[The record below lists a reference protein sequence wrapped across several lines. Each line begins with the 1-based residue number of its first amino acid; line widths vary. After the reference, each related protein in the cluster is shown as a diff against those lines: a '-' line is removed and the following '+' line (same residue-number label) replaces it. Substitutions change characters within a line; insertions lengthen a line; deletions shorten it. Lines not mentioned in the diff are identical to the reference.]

1 MEQKSL
7 LLRSKT
13 TQLQQAENSMGNA
26 LTQKILI
33 TLGFIFAYRVLAYI
47 PVPGV
52 DTSVIA
58 SYFTDANNALGLANM
73 FSGNAIERLSIIS
86 LGIMPYITASIVMEL
101 LAATFPTLGQMKKER
116 DGMQKYMQIIRYFT
130 IFITVVQ
137 AIGVSMGLQSLTGSS
152 GQSAVMIDPTTF
164 VIIATFS
171 MLTGT
176 MLLMWIGEQITQKG
190 IGNGISLIIFAGIVS
205 GLPSAIS
212 NTVQAVNAGE
222 MSFLTILAILGVMLI
237 TILAIIYVELGERRV
252 PISYSRKTIMQNQN
266 KRVMNYIPV
275 KVNLSGV
282 IPPIFA
288 SAILMF
294 PLTMLQSSQND
305 ILVKIAD
312 ILAPGGVVFNVV
324 TFLLVVFFAF
334 FYASIAFNAKDISDN
349 LKKQG
354 GFIPGVRP
362 GEHTKEFLNDVASKL
377 TVTGATYL
385 AIISTVPFVFINGM
399 GASFYFGGT
408 AVLIIVQVA
417 LDTMRKVEAQRTMNQ
432 YNTLGNV
439 GL

>member
-1 MEQKSL
+1 
-7 LLRSKT
+7 
-13 TQLQQAENSMGNA
+13 MGNA

-33 TLGFIFAYRVLAYI
+33 TLGFLFAYRVLAYI

-52 DTSVIA
+52 DLDVIK
-58 SYFTDANNALGLANM
+58 SFFDQNSNNGLGLANM
-73 FSGNAIERLSIIS
+73 FSGGAVQRFSVIS

-101 LAATFPTLGQMKKER
+101 LAATFPALGQMKKER

-137 AIGVSMGLQSLTGSS
+137 AIGVSIGLRSMGS
-152 GQSAVMIDPTTF
+152 GGQGAIMIDQTTF
-164 VIIATFS
+164 TILATFS

-205 GLPSAIS
+205 GIPAAIT
-212 NTVQAVNAGE
+212 NTVNSVNAGT
-222 MSFLTILAILGVMLI
+222 MNFLSVLAIAAIMLV

-275 KVNLSGV
+275 RVNISGV

-288 SAILMF
+288 SAVLMF
-294 PLTMLQSSQND
+294 PLTMLQASTNST
-305 ILVKIAD
+305 VTAIAD
-312 ILAPGGVVFNVV
+312 LLAPGGIVFNVA
-324 TFLLVVFFAF
+324 TFLMIIFFAF
-334 FYASIAFNAKDISDN
+334 FYASIQFNAKDISDN
-349 LKKQG
+349 LKRQG

-362 GEHTKEFLNDVASKL
+362 GEHTKEFLNEVASRL
-377 TVTGATYL
+377 TVTGAIYL
-385 AIISTVPFVFINGM
+385 AIISTVPFMMINGM

-417 LDTMRKVEAQRTMNQ
+417 LDTMRKIEAQRTMNQ
-432 YNTLGNV
+432 YEVLGNV